1 MSLRFFNVE
10 DYWHIFT
17 YHLNVAIDTY
27 VPLKRKTT
35 HINNK
40 KRIHPKKR
48 RQMLNRKSHYWR
60 RWRRTKDAGNQRAY
74 KAYSVKCTK
83 AIQAYYHEL
92 ETTPIQA
99 DDIGKFYQYVNGR
112 ISACKE
118 IPPIKDA
125 SGVLVTD

>member
-1 MSLRFFNVE
+1 MQDADQLHRDFSCDDYQAIENYLMNIDWFYEFTFFFNVE

-48 RQMLNRKSHYWR
+48 RQMLNHKSHYWR
-60 RWRRTKDAGNQRAY
+60 R
-74 KAYSVKCTK
+74 
-83 AIQAYYHEL
+83 
-92 ETTPIQA
+92 
-99 DDIGKFYQYVNGR
+99 
-112 ISACKE
+112 
-118 IPPIKDA
+118 
-125 SGVLVTD
+125 